1 MKLLPTR
8 LTQIIGRQNLIL
20 EKNAP
25 SLMFVGG
32 LICIAGGTALAC
44 RATLKLS
51 PSLDKFKN
59 ELDTAK
65 EASEGKDEAPGRTLT
80 MVYTTNTLDI
90 FKLYAPAVL
99 VSGTGVLLLTKSHN
113 ILMQRNASLTA
124 AYAVVNEAYQAY
136 RVRVREEVGEEREM
150 ELYRGLEKVTSLT
163 PGNDKPTEG
172 YALDPTKS
180 SPYARMF
187 DEGCQNFTKNA
198 SQNLMWVRSVEVYCN
213 NKLQAQGHLFL
224 NEVYA
229 ALGMEISSEG
239 QIVGWL
245 RDGKGDNFVDF
256 FIEEAKNI
264 MYLDGVEPRL
274 FLDFNVD
281 GIIYD
286 QIGGYVPKF
295 IKH

>member
-1 MKLLPTR
+1 MKLVPTR
-8 LTQIIGRQNLIL
+8 LTQIVGRQSLII

-32 LICIAGGTALAC
+32 LACVVGGTVLAC
-44 RATLKLS
+44 RATLKLGS
-51 PSLDKFKN
+51 SLDKFKG
-59 ELDTAK
+59 EIDKVK
-65 EASEGKDEAPGRTLT
+65 EEAAGSEEKPGRQMTI
-80 MVYTTNTLDI
+80 VYTTNTVDI
-90 FKLYAPAVL
+90 LKLYAPAIAA
-99 VSGTGVLLLTKSHN
+99 TGAGVILLTKSHN
-113 ILMQRNASLTA
+113 TLMQRNASLTA
-124 AYAVVNEAYQAY
+124 AYAVLNEAYDAY
-136 RVRVREEVGEEREM
+136 RLRVREEVGEKREM
-150 ELYRGLEKVTSLT
+150 ELYRGFEKVKSIS
-163 PGNDKPTEG
+163 PGDDKPTEG
-172 YALDPTKS
+172 YAVDMTKS

-187 DEGCQNFTKNA
+187 DESCPNFTKNA
-198 SQNLMWVRSVEVYCN
+198 SANLMFIKGVEVYCN
-213 NKLQAQGHLFL
+213 QKLQAQGHLFL

-229 ALGMEISSEG
+229 ALGMPISSEG

-256 FIEEAKNI
+256 FIEEAKNY